1 MANEVLDYIGLNLD
15 NIPNE
20 LNSSKPT
27 YNMSKASENNL
38 IYKVYKKISVKSID
52 ILIGAGDR
60 LTSIEERYQT
70 AVPIGQ
76 FIEENK
82 EGFTELAKTTTV
94 EKIKAL
100 EDLQNS
106 FKDKIP
112 YFVKYDLNYIWQIY
126 YSKEQDK
133 YFMLFPANEGESE
146 VLFYMI
152 KQKLQADD
160 TYIYVPI
167 CREDI
172 SEKLMPIKQL
182 DDMENY
188 IWAFTREWPQTYE
201 VYEDENPKIYI
212 TGIAR
217 VQEGLESKYRIT
229 INDQKDAEEQYNLL
243 KAIFILTTET
253 KYYYNFNP
261 QIDKKGHLV
270 LAYENK
276 EITLE
281 NMQEFVSEETKKQQ
295 QIDAELNIDI
305 VKEQKKLD
313 RLKELVKRQKEIYAK
328 QEKQIVMFMECK
340 KSFFKKMKYF
350 FKNNK
355 KFSLYSRNAVKMVN
369 DEFKEVE
376 KRGIEINPDLNSKT
390 AQNYGLSTIA
400 DLVKITVEVKELT
413 SIKKGVLSDI
423 KAVQLQQTNMN
434 HKIENAQKY
443 IDEIEEHKKSLLEFW
458 KFTNKDNE
466 KALAEGVEENVE
478 VKKQKSFNF
487 KEDMENFGA
496 DVDEMQRKK
505 LSIEECDAIFVTREL
520 LGAINSAVTKSD
532 TYIIEETFEN
542 LKENYKDPDNKIEN
556 ILGRIADDCT
566 TIKVLNNKKH
576 RENKRDIYKVLKY
589 NPTTTMDFFKDQMR
603 EMGRLVN
610 EAYQKIT
617 SIYDM
622 PIYYTSKNKGYIIG
636 SVNPYDLLKDQ
647 SIDKI
652 YKMNANHETHI
663 IYMSNI
669 IFYDNTNQTLPLGM
683 NESSEVILKVGEN
696 KKANETSINLLVED
710 DLFNVKIRNIKI
722 IEEEKRQDNTTPPK
736 DTMIKIM

>member
-15 NIPNE
+15 NIPDE
-20 LNSSKPT
+20 LNSNKPT
-27 YNMSKASENNL
+27 YSISKKSDNTEYK
-38 IYKVYKKISVKSID
+38 IYKRLSVKSID
-52 ILIGAGDR
+52 ILISGGDR
-60 LTSIEERYQT
+60 LTDIEERYQNS
-70 AVPIGQ
+70 VPLMQYINENREG
-76 FIEENK
+76 FIE
-82 EGFTELAKTTTV
+82 LANSTTI
-94 EKIKAL
+94 EKIQAL
-100 EDLQNS
+100 ENLQNS
-106 FKDKIP
+106 FNDKIP
-112 YFVKYDLNYIWQIY
+112 YFIKYNLNYIWQIY
-126 YSKEQDK
+126 YSREQDK
-133 YFMLFPANEGESE
+133 YFMLFPVKESEKE

-152 KQKLQADD
+152 KQKLQEQD
-160 TYIYVPI
+160 TFIYVPI
-167 CREDI
+167 CREEID
-172 SEKLMPIKQL
+172 EKLMPKKEL

-188 IWAFTREWPQTYE
+188 IWMFTREWPKTYE
-201 VYEDENPKIYI
+201 VYENENPKLYI
-212 TGIAR
+212 TGVSK
-217 VQEGLESKYRIT
+217 VQEGLESKYRIA
-229 INDQKDAEEQYNLL
+229 INDEKDAEEQYNLL

-261 QIDKKGHLV
+261 QINRNGNLV
-270 LAYENK
+270 LAYGNK

-281 NMQEFVSEETKKQQ
+281 NMQDFVSEETKKQQ
-295 QIDAELNIDI
+295 DLDAKLNIEI

-376 KRGIEINPDLNSKT
+376 KRGIEVNSELNSKT
-390 AQNYGLSTIA
+390 AIAYGFSTIA

-478 VKKQKSFNF
+478 VKNQKTFDF
-487 KEDMENFGA
+487 KEDMENFGT
-496 DVDEMQRKK
+496 DIDEMQRKK
-505 LSIEECDAIFVTREL
+505 LSIDECDAVFITKEL

-532 TYIIEETFEN
+532 TYIIEEAFEN
-542 LKENYKDPDNKIEN
+542 LKENYKEEDNKFEN
-556 ILGRIADDCT
+556 IFGRIADDCT
-566 TIKVLNNKKH
+566 TVKVLDNKKH
-576 RENKRDIYKVLKY
+576 RENKKDIYKVLKY
-589 NPTTTMDFFKDQMR
+589 NPTTTIDFFKDQMR

-617 SIYDM
+617 AIYDM

-636 SVNPYDLLKDQ
+636 NINPYELLKDS

-652 YKMNANHETHI
+652 YKMNANNETHV

-683 NESSEVILKVGEN
+683 NESTEVILKVGEN
-696 KKANETSINLLVED
+696 KKSGETSINLLVEE
-710 DLFNVKIRNIKI
+710 DLFNVKIRNIKM
-722 IEEEKRQDNTTPPK
+722 IEEEKRQDNNVQPK
-736 DTMIKIM
+736 DTMINIV